1 MAEQQ
6 QVKGILVGDKGVMLV
21 VALDVT
27 ICGEVILKRCPR
39 HKGTLCLVSVSERI
53 HIQVTELSNEM
64 E

>member
-39 HKGTLCLVSVSERI
+39 HKGTLCLVSVSESDRAFK
-53 HIQVTELSNEM
+53 
-64 E
+64 